1 MNGKERSTAF
11 IYYEVAFDNTDP
23 AGDAAEFR
31 RHINALPG
39 FQVSLG
45 GGELVP
51 LRPPVLF
58 LF

>member
-1 MNGKERSTAF
+1 
-11 IYYEVAFDNTDP
+11 
-23 AGDAAEFR
+23 
-31 RHINALPG
+31 LPG